1 MKNQAKT
8 SKLNKKIIRIILVL
22 VILMISSSVILLVNS
37 VLPKKQTSLNDIGY
51 AFGSAKIHTNRKF
64 TVESKKE
71 NIYNIGDY
79 DVNVDNIHHLKFNVS
94 IKCQN
99 ESLDTLLENKIL
111 IQNAVIE
118 TFSIYGN
125 NYRPNTT
132 NGKDKIKNKIKN
144 NIDKYLS
151 HPLVTEVYF
160 NKFLIQ

>member
-1 MKNQAKT
+1 MKNQTKT
-8 SKLNKKIIRIILVL
+8 NKKIIRVILVIVMLIVLLSIILV
-22 VILMISSSVILLVNS
+22 VSS

-51 AFGSAKIHTNRKF
+51 AFGSSKLHTNRKF
-64 TVESKKE
+64 TVESKE
-71 NIYNIGDY
+71 EHIYNIGDY
-79 DVNVDNIHHLKFNVS
+79 DVNIDNTHHLRFNVS
-94 IKCQN
+94 IKCQD
-99 ESLDTLLENKIL
+99 EPLSTLLENKIL

-132 NGKDKIKNKIKN
+132 NGKEKIKKKIRQ
-144 NIDKYLS
+144 NIDKYLD

>member
-8 SKLNKKIIRIILVL
+8 NNVNKKIIKSILVV
-22 VILMISSSVILLVNS
+22 VIIMILLSVILLINLVI
-37 VLPKKQTSLNDIGY
+37 PKKQASLNDIGN
-51 AFGSAKIHTNRKF
+51 AFGSSKLHTNRKF

-71 NIYNIGDY
+71 HIYNIGDY
-79 DVNVDNIHHLKFNVS
+79 DVNIDNTHHLRFNVS
-94 IKCQN
+94 IKCQD
-99 ESLDTLLENKIL
+99 ESLSNLLENKIL

-132 NGKDKIKNKIKN
+132 DGKEKIKKKIKQ
-144 NIDKYLS
+144 NIDKYLDQ
-151 HPLVTEVYF
+151 PLVTEVYF

>member
-1 MKNQAKT
+1 MKNQVNTNKV
-8 SKLNKKIIRIILVL
+8 NKKFIKIILAV
-22 VILMISSSVILLVNS
+22 VIVMIFLSIILLVNS

-51 AFGSAKIHTNRKF
+51 AFGNSKIHTNRKF
-64 TVESKKE
+64 TVESKE
-71 NIYNIGDY
+71 EHIYNIGDY
-79 DVNVDNIHHLKFNVS
+79 DVNVDNTHHLRFNVS

-99 ESLDTLLENKIL
+99 DSLGTLLENKII

-125 NYRPNTT
+125 NYRPNTS
-132 NGKDKIKNKIKN
+132 NGKDKIKNKIKQ
-144 NIDKYLS
+144 NIDKYLD